1 MTNPNKLAD
10 ALKLIERMRFAIQ
23 GSYFTTGRGEHVS
36 LPHQL
41 DPSDLAA
48 LDKEAAAFLAEHDAQ
63 PATGEWVWVPREAT
77 EAMCDAG
84 NDGAAPYMVDA
95 KVLWRQ
101 MIAAAPQRAPAP
113 VQVCPQCNNTGMMM
127 IGDAQGLCWCPAGDK
142 EREARGLPP
151 DAHPPAPAAD
161 ECLDCAYNPGLC
173 DEHDNGG
180 KPLHPPAA
188 DGAGELPPLP
198 DLAIG
203 TFRKKPVAIKAV
215 QLTRENGQAVATWC
229 GGQWLS
235 LYGRGDR
242 GEDISHVS
250 ITTLEGIMRADLGD
264 WIIKGVKGEFYPC
277 KPGIFAAT
285 YDAANAADID
295 DPSAA
300 TWRERWEGSGPQK
313 GWHIVESTRLY
324 NNKRVAYLGES
335 PTSEAVTA
343 IVVAHNAA
351 IAALRQPVT
360 DAVRELPGKW
370 RLKAKSARAYGH
382 VEEAL
387 AREFNADELESALAS
402 QPESRNAD

>member
-188 DGAGELPPLP
+188 DGAGPH
-198 DLAIG
+198 
-203 TFRKKPVAIKAV
+203 
-215 QLTRENGQAVATWC
+215 VAT
-229 GGQWLS
+229 
-235 LYGRGDR
+235 
-242 GEDISHVS
+242 
-250 ITTLEGIMRADLGD
+250 LEHILKYHYDYPVTFSMERAAL
-264 WIIKGVKGEFYPC
+264 
-277 KPGIFAAT
+277 T
-285 YDAANAADID
+285 
-295 DPSAA
+295 
-300 TWRERWEGSGPQK
+300 
-313 GWHIVESTRLY
+313 
-324 NNKRVAYLGES
+324 
-335 PTSEAVTA
+335 
-343 IVVAHNAA
+343 AA
-351 IAALRQPVT
+351 IAALRQPVS
-360 DAVRELPGKW
+360 DAVRTFTTGHCKNNAQPGGCQLHNLQCGYPACD
-370 RLKAKSARAYGH
+370 RRPIDA
-382 VEEAL
+382 
-387 AREFNADELESALAS
+387 
-402 QPESRNAD
+402 QQESRP